1 MSITRSYNK
10 HNNTYYVYDTQYV
23 WNEEKQKKVP
33 KRTCIGKWD
42 PETDQVIPTGSEGR
56 LRKKVI
62 NVEEISAKLS
72 GSKEENVSD
81 ISEVVNKIAL
91 NLKSIS
97 QLLSEQAAYFESI
110 STFLKHGND
119 SSKQKTSS
127 DNPPV

>member
-23 WNEEKQKKVP
+23 WSEEKQRKVP

-56 LRKKVI
+56 LRKKVV
-62 NVEEISAKLS
+62 NVEEVSAKLS
-72 GSKEENVSD
+72 GTQEENVSD
-81 ISEVVNKIAL
+81 ISEMVNKIAL
-91 NLKSIS
+91 NLKNIN
-97 QLLSEQAAYFESI
+97 QLLSEQISYFESI
-110 STFLKHGND
+110 GAFLKLSND

-127 DNPPV
+127 DNLPV